1 MNIAYLISAHTD
13 PAHLLKLVE
22 ALHVT
27 AEYFIHVDAK
37 SDIKPFRDLMKG
49 KRNVHFVSSRVEMV
63 GGDMSEVEAQMI
75 LLESALRNRRQFD
88 YFFMLSGMDY
98 PLWSNERISQ
108 FLRQHKGKEF
118 IYGIDLDTP
127 EVKMEHKELYRIA
140 RPMPNVPFVGR
151 DSLSKV
157 RSLLK
162 RAIAATGY
170 RKPLN
175 FAVGK
180 KTYHLFKGSAWFC
193 ISQNLA
199 EYVVGQYKE
208 VPEIKEYFSNQF
220 GPVTT
225 LIHTIVFN
233 SEHADRCMLKIG
245 NYTTLSDITPLH
257 YIDRDTGMKVMNESD
272 YPLMME
278 SGKMFV
284 RKVRTGES
292 GTLVELIDKHRAA
305 DVEKK

>member
-13 PAHLLKLVE
+13 PQQLLRLVD

-27 AEYFIHVDAK
+27 AEYFIHVDAR
-37 SDIKPFRDLMKG
+37 SDIKPFRSLLKSR
-49 KRNVHFVSSRVEMV
+49 RNVHFISPRVEV
-63 GGDMSEVEAQMI
+63 TGGDMSEVEVQMT

-88 YFFMLSGMDY
+88 YLCMLSGMDY
-98 PLWSNERISQ
+98 PLWSNDRISQ

-127 EVKMEHKELYRIA
+127 EVKMEHKELYRIV

-151 DSLSKV
+151 DSLTKV

-162 RAIAATGY
+162 RALAATGY
-170 RKPLN
+170 RKNLN
-175 FAVGK
+175 FTVGK
-180 KTYHLFKGSAWFC
+180 KTYHLYKGSAWFC
-193 ISQNLA
+193 VTQQLA
-199 EYVVGQYKE
+199 EYVVEQFKN

-225 LIHTIVFN
+225 LIQTIVFN
-233 SEHADRCMLKIG
+233 SEHAGRCMLKIG
-245 NYTTLSDITPLH
+245 NYTTLSDVTPLH

-272 YPLMME
+272 YPLMVE

-284 RKVRTGES
+284 RKVKTAES
-292 GTLVELIDKHRAA
+292 GTLVDLIDTHRASEA
-305 DVEKK
+305 EKK

>member
-1 MNIAYLISAHTD
+1 MNIANLISAHTD
-13 PAHLLKLVE
+13 PDHLMRLVE
-22 ALHVT
+22 SLHVT

-37 SDIKPFRDLMKG
+37 SEIKPFRNLLKN
-49 KRNVHFVSSRVEMV
+49 KRNVHFVSPRIDVV
-63 GGDMSEVEAQMI
+63 GGDMSEVEVQI
-75 LLESALRNRRQFD
+75 TLLESALRNRRQFD
-88 YFFMLSGMDY
+88 YLIMLSGMDY

-108 FLRQHKGKEF
+108 FLRQHKGREF
-118 IYGIDLDTP
+118 IYGIELDTP

-162 RAIAATGY
+162 RALAATGY
-170 RKPLN
+170 RKQLN

-193 ISQNLA
+193 ITQGLA
-199 EYVVGQYKE
+199 EYVVDQYKN

-233 SEHADRCMLKIG
+233 SEHAVRCMLKIG
-245 NYTTLSDITPLH
+245 NYTTLADITPLH

-272 YPLMME
+272 YPLVVE

-284 RKVRTGES
+284 RKVKTGES
-292 GTLVELIDKHRAA
+292 GTLVELIDKHRTT
-305 DVEKK
+305 DTEKR